1 MTKIKGTAQIKI
13 YDPNIPN
20 SERYMEISNYV
31 TEYMYRRLYFAGN
44 VGLNPYRTGHFN
56 IFIANRS
63 GYTINKTGVN
73 TQFTYNANLGGT
85 NQSGGLLGYGLK
97 PSSVISPTAYNT
109 DDIIVPFVQFF
120 NRINP
125 PSSAISFNIIGLCL
139 ETSQI
144 TVYPLT
150 ILMVEPVC
158 TQSTTEFIDVV
169 YNLEIVKG
177 NSYFFGNQFPKDWV
191 HYYVNSN
198 VFNMHSV
205 RCSYCNLPQNIT
217 QTNGYEFLNVRELS
231 YFSNYDSTLV
241 SQNNHPPLKHG
252 KYINL
257 SPATSNNTSN
267 NALGFVINTLFLGEG
282 TTPDN
287 TNTYPY
293 YWETNPSIG
302 TSPFQSK
309 FNKKPDALYPFW
321 EPTDTPNASG
331 DIIFSGT
338 WNPSTRFP
346 EIMKILIVNG
356 GSIGTATYRIQVKK
370 FVRLCAYTD
379 NSAVNSNNGNTWD
392 MSRGDSVPFLNPGK
406 PHPRHHGTALSSPK
420 AAWKDERI
428 VMYDM
433 NGITILNLYDGSFQ
447 TWDSISTPALNVTAI
462 CQCEPVPSDNLIYV
476 ACRATGLY
484 VINTAANTVVRLNP
498 DPCYGVCEGGSGKVY
513 AVFEGRIS
521 SSDSWTTPLSL
532 VSAGIT
538 TGNTPDAMVPSWSR
552 VRYIKAN
559 PWDTTDK
566 LAIIITKNTG
576 ATQIYGNGNTINGY
590 VIWWSPTL
598 GSTACVV
605 FNNVSGCDVTSNPN
619 AVACHPSV
627 DSWIVPS
634 SCLVKWGSTT
644 PIVSNLSLLYTL
656 YTGVSRY
663 NYHIYYPGSLNAE
676 TITRLGW
683 HQWFGTAPSTVDFTV
698 YTYYANF
705 YNGFVLGKSSLIDP
719 NTGIASLSM
728 NVIPISDSTN
738 IQTGGSIIIRGD
750 LCLQWSNNLAGYY
763 QLTNIFRTHAT
774 NGARTQGWIDYGWNG
789 TTWVE
794 GSTLPRTT
802 HASASPGPNGVTV
815 QFIDGAVGSVPSF
828 IPGQYMLQYL
838 CHGLLIDN
846 TVSWYYEV
854 NRYFT
859 DYVTQSFPVGFNVPS
874 TPNNGTF
881 YEVTL
886 PKYKKIPQSNTYGWV
901 DDGTTSGIDPDPDF
915 YSADMQSKRSFNIA
929 LGGVTVPYTSLFY
942 WDEKPTG
949 PGPMEISIEYT
960 NRRTDRRLRFNV
972 ADAGKAITGT
982 YVYMKCPT

>member
-44 VGLNPYRTGHFN
+44 TGLNPYRNGHFN
-56 IFIANRS
+56 IFIANRA
-63 GYTINKTGVN
+63 GYTINKTGVS
-73 TQFTYNANLGGT
+73 TRFTYNANLGGT

-97 PSSVISPTAYNT
+97 PTSQISPIAYTT

-125 PSSAISFNIIGLCL
+125 PSNPISFNIIGLCL
-139 ETSQI
+139 ESSQA
-144 TVYPLT
+144 TVYPCT
-150 ILMVEPVC
+150 ILMVEPIC
-158 TQSTTEFIDVV
+158 NQSTTEFIDVV

-177 NSYFFGNQFPKDWV
+177 NSYFFGNQFPTDWV
-191 HYYVNSN
+191 HYYVNNN

-231 YFSNYDSTLV
+231 NFNNYDSTLFH
-241 SQNNHPPLKHG
+241 QNQHPPLKHG

-257 SPATSNNTSN
+257 SPATSNNTGNS
-267 NALGFVINTLFLGEG
+267 ALGFVINTLFLGEG
-282 TTPDN
+282 TTTDN
-287 TNTYPY
+287 YNKYPY
-293 YWETNPSIG
+293 YWESNPSIG

-338 WNPSTRFP
+338 WNPNTRFP

-370 FVRLCAYTD
+370 FVRLCAASEGGVTGT
-379 NSAVNSNNGNTWD
+379 NLGNTWD
-392 MSRGDSVPFLNPGK
+392 MSRGDSVPFLNPVK
-406 PHPRHHGTALSSPK
+406 PHPRHHGTALSCPK
-420 AAWKDERI
+420 AAWKDER
-428 VMYDM
+428 VLMYDM
-433 NGITILNLYDGSFQ
+433 TGITILNLYDGTFQ
-447 TWDSISTPALNVTAI
+447 TWDNESTPALNVTAI
-462 CQCEPVPSDNLIYV
+462 CQCEPVPSLNLLYV

-484 VINTAANTVVRLNP
+484 VINTTANTVVRLSP
-498 DPCYGVCEGGSGKVY
+498 DPCYGVCVGGSGKVY

-521 SSDSWTTPLSL
+521 NSDSWTTPLSL

-576 ATQIYGNGNTINGY
+576 ATQVFSNGNTLNGY
-590 VIWWSPTL
+590 VVWWSPTL
-598 GSTACVV
+598 GSTPCVV
-605 FNNVSGCDVTSNPN
+605 NTSGTQITTHPG
-619 AVACHPSV
+619 AVACHPTT
-627 DSWIVPS
+627 DSWIVPYN
-634 SCLVKWGSTT
+634 CLVKWGSST
-644 PIVSNLSLLYTL
+644 PIVSNITIPYT
-656 YTGVSRY
+656 
-663 NYHIYYPGSLNAE
+663 YYPLNWNFGYKSSAGTLTQME
-676 TITRLGW
+676 SILGW
-683 HQWFGTAPSTVDFTV
+683 NKWFGNIPNNNTFDLGI
-698 YTYYANF
+698 YYANF
-705 YNGFVLGKSSLIDP
+705 YNGYVLGRDCLINPD
-719 NTGIASLSM
+719 TGVTFLT
-728 NVIPISDSTN
+728 TN
-738 IQTGGSIIIRGD
+738 SFALYQSVNWDQGGSAILIRGD
-750 LCLQWSNNLAGYY
+750 LFLQWGPNMGSFYQLNNL
-763 QLTNIFRTHAT
+763 FRNHAT
-774 NGARTQGWIDYGWNG
+774 NGPRTQGWIDYGWNG

-794 GSTLPRTT
+794 GSTTPRTT
-802 HASASPGPNGVTV
+802 HTSASPGPNGVTV
-815 QFIDGAVGSVPSF
+815 QFINGTVGSVPSF

-838 CHGLLIDN
+838 CNGLLIDN

-929 LGGVTVPYTSLFY
+929 LGGVTVPYTSIFY
-942 WDEKPTG
+942 WSEKAT

-960 NRRTDRRLRFNV
+960 NQRIDRRLRFNV